1 MKSSPYIGLIA
12 SLLLIFGIWQSTQL
26 ATLEAT
32 GIRTEGRI
40 VGFQQES
47 SSSSSGSHST
57 YYDPIVKFRTQDNRE
72 IEFKDYNGK
81 YLPMYLSGSKVTVL
95 YSAADPHGSA
105 MIDLGRFL
113 NWSIPVSML
122 LAGLFAA
129 GMTILRMWGGSN
141 GATTE
146 PAELD

>member
-1 MKSSPYIGLIA
+1 MKSSPFIGLIA
-12 SLLLIFGIWQSTQL
+12 SFLLIFGIWQSAQL
-26 ATLEAT
+26 ATLEST

-40 VGFQQES
+40 VGFQEES
-47 SSSSSGSHST
+47 SSSSSGSRST

-81 YLPMYLSGSKVTVL
+81 YLPMYLAGSKVTVL

-113 NWSIPVSML
+113 NWSIPASML
-122 LAGLFAA
+122 LAGLFAT

-141 GATTE
+141 DATTE
-146 PAELD
+146 PARLD